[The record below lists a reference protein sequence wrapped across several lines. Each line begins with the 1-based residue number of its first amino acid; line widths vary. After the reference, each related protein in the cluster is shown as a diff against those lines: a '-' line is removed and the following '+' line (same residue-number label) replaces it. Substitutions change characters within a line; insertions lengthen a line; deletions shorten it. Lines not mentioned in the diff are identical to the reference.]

1 MTKRVAVVDDIVSFG
16 KCSLGVA
23 IPVLSAANIEV
34 YPAIT
39 SIYSAHTPISG
50 YTKLDTGSLLED
62 AIKSWKNLGVS
73 FDAILTGALTSKDHV
88 YACMQLFADHPEATK
103 IVDPVLGDFGDFYDE
118 DFKALLPHMKKLCAH
133 ADIITPNQTE
143 AKLLTDGNIEDITK
157 LGAKNI
163 IITGIVEGENI
174 TNKLK
179 M

>member
-39 SIYSAHTPISG
+39 SVYSTHTPISG

-62 AIKSWKNLGVS
+62 AIKSWKNLGVC

-103 IVDPVLGDFGDFYDE
+103 IVDPVLGDFGDLRRRFQSAAATHE
-118 DFKALLPHMKKLCAH
+118 KTLLACRHYHSKPNRSEAPHR
-133 ADIITPNQTE
+133 
-143 AKLLTDGNIEDITK
+143 
-157 LGAKNI
+157 
-163 IITGIVEGENI
+163 
-174 TNKLK
+174 
-179 M
+179 